1 MNSYVK
7 SLCNDPLQENYLAL
21 YIAIVFP
28 YTVTSEEVFQLM
40 RRSLDKQALAA
51 DILQNAIKVLHK
63 ENLEDPKIKAVL
75 GNDWLKAKMWA
86 ELAEQYD
93 NCLRQGFLGQGHTCH
108 ARLEVRPERGKGL
121 YGR

>member
-1 MNSYVK
+1 MCPCPI
-7 SLCNDPLQENYLAL
+7 LTC
-21 YIAIVFP
+21 
-28 YTVTSEEVFQLM
+28 
-40 RRSLDKQALAA
+40 SLDTAPGTKVL
-51 DILQNAIKVLHK
+51 LKNPEFYNGRLLLRQNAIKVLHK

-75 GNDWLKAKMWA
+75 GNDWLKAKMLA